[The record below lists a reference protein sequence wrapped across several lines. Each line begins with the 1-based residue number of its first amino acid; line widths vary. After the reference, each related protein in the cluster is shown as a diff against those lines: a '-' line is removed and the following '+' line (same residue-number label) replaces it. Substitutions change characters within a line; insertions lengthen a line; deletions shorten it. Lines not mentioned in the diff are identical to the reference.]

1 MIGKVE
7 YTYTPEVYEMFSH
20 TRANP
25 DVAPVIELCVQRVV
39 MHPDGTLEIIHQL
52 TSAMRAKLE
61 RLQSE
66 IQAAQEAPRSDMDT
80 SESASA
86 KA

>member
-7 YTYTPEVYEMFSH
+7 YKYTPEVYEMWSYA
-20 TRANP
+20 RANP
-25 DVAPVIELCVQRVV
+25 DVAPAIELCVQRVA
-39 MHPDGTLEIIHQL
+39 MRPDGTLEITHQL
-52 TSAMRAKLE
+52 TSAMRARLE
-61 RLQSE
+61 RIQSE

>member
-1 MIGKVE
+1 MTGKVE
-7 YTYTPEVYEMFSH
+7 YTYTPEVYEMFAH
-20 TRANP
+20 ARANP
-25 DVAPVIELCVQRVV
+25 DITIELCVQRVI
-39 MHPDGTLEIIHQL
+39 MRSDGILEITHQL
-52 TSAMRAKLE
+52 TSAMRARLE